1 MSTKLEVQSAIEQ
14 LPESEIRN
22 LAKWLEE
29 YIDEKCDRQTES
41 DVQRNH
47 GLHDSFEAAA
57 ILAHAIEVGANH
69 ELPLVF

>member
-1 MSTKLEVQSAIEQ
+1 MSTRLEVQSAIEQ

-29 YIDEKCDRQTES
+29 YLDEKCDRQIES
-41 DVQRNH
+41 DIQANH

-57 ILAHAIEVGANH
+57 LLAQALAEKKAAFHDG
-69 ELPLVF
+69 